1 MPRVLNK
8 THKANLMLPDLQSS
22 LLCDDVRQERN
33 GKFMLIGIFDGLA
46 HPANQPICPRLC
58 IMNRWCMGGGE
69 FTQKSRIM
77 APDGMSVV
85 AEGQPV
91 PIKLSN
97 DQQVATAVE
106 VFINLAFHQE
116 GVHWVEIL
124 LNQELRMRYPLHV
137 RKLPPQPVPGQP
149 PGEPRP

>member
-1 MPRVLNK
+1 
-8 THKANLMLPDLQSS
+8 MLPDLQSS

-33 GKFMLIGIFDGLA
+33 GKFILIGIFDGLA

-58 IMNRWCMGGGE
+58 IMNRWCMGEGE
-69 FTQKSRIM
+69 FVQRSRIM
-77 APDGMSVV
+77 GPDGMSVI

-97 DQQVATAVE
+97 DQQVATTVE
-106 VFINLAFHQE
+106 VFLNLAFHQE
-116 GVHWVEIL
+116 GVHWVEIH

-137 RKLPPQPVPGQP
+137 RKLAPQPFHGQP
-149 PGEPRP
+149 PAAPTA

>member
-1 MPRVLNK
+1 
-8 THKANLMLPDLQSS
+8 MLPDLQSS
-22 LLCDDVRQERN
+22 LLCDDIRQERN

-46 HPANQPICPRLC
+46 HPANQPICPRICL
-58 IMNRWCMGGGE
+58 MNRWCMGEGE
-69 FTQKSRIM
+69 FTQRSRIM
-77 APDGMSVV
+77 APDGISVI
-85 AEGQPV
+85 AEGQSV

-116 GVHWVEIL
+116 GVHWVEIH

-137 RKLPPQPVPGQP
+137 RKLPPQPFHVQP
-149 PGEPRP
+149 PAAPTA

>member
-1 MPRVLNK
+1 
-8 THKANLMLPDLQSS
+8 MLPDLQSS

-33 GKFMLIGIFDGLA
+33 GTFMLIGIFDGLA
-46 HPANQPICPRLC
+46 HPANQPICPRIC
-58 IMNRWCMGGGE
+58 IMNRWCMGEGE
-69 FTQKSRIM
+69 FTQRSCIM
-77 APDGMSVV
+77 APDGITVV

-97 DQQVATAVE
+97 EQQVATTVE

-116 GVHWVEIL
+116 GVHWVEIH

-137 RKLPPQPVPGQP
+137 RKLPPQPLHGQP
-149 PGEPRP
+149 PNAPTA